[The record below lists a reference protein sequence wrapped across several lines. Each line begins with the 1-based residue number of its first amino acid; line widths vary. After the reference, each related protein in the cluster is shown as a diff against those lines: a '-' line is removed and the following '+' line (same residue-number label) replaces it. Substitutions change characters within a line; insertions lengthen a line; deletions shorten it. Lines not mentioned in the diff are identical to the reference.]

1 MSRTLSVTSSV
12 LEGGLTVVKS
22 LGTLT
27 LLLFLLPFNL
37 LLILG
42 SFLKNAFRREGSH
55 GDAVF
60 SGDRK
65 KILITGAKMTKA
77 LQLARSFHQDG
88 HEVYLVET
96 HKYWLSGHRFSRAV
110 KHFFTVPAPE
120 KDSNGYCQAL
130 LEIVKRNN
138 IDLFIPVSS
147 PVASYYDSLAKK
159 VLEPECE
166 SIHFDPEVTAILDD
180 KYAFC
185 NEAKALGLSAPKVF
199 RITEPQQILA
209 FDFERDGSQYI
220 VKSIDY
226 DSVLR
231 LDLTKLPF
239 DNFDNM
245 EEYVG
250 KLPISESNPWVM
262 QEFIRGQ
269 EYCFHAT
276 VRKGKIR
283 LHCCSESS
291 PFQINYKQMN
301 NPDIYRWVE
310 TFVQKMNLT
319 GQVCFDMI
327 QTEAGK
333 VYPIECNPRLHS
345 AITMFHDHSGVAM
358 AYLDDGKPGE
368 EPIMPLPNS
377 KPTYWTYHELW
388 RLLNIRSPSELKAWW
403 RRLAEGTDAV
413 LQTDDPLPFLMLHNW
428 QIPLLLLD
436 NLRRLKGWTTI
447 DFNIGK
453 LVEAGGD

>member
-12 LEGGLTVVKS
+12 LERGSTIVKS
-22 LGTLT
+22 LATLT

-37 LLILG
+37 ALILG
-42 SFLKNAFRREGSH
+42 AALKNTFRREGSH
-55 GDAVF
+55 GDGVF
-60 SGDRK
+60 LGDRK
-65 KILITGAKMTKA
+65 RILITGAKMTKA
-77 LQLARSFHQDG
+77 LQLARSFHRDG

-110 KHFFTVPAPE
+110 KQFFTVPVPE
-120 KDSNGYCQAL
+120 KDSDGYCQAL

-138 IDLFIPVSS
+138 IDLFVPVSS

-180 KYAFC
+180 KHAFC
-185 NEAKALGLSAPKVF
+185 EKAKALGLSTPKVF
-199 RITEPQQILA
+199 RITKPQQILA

-239 DNFDNM
+239 DNM
-245 EEYVG
+245 EEYVC
-250 KLPISESNPWVM
+250 KLPISASNPWVM

-276 VRKGKIR
+276 VRKGEIR

-291 PFQINYKQMN
+291 PFQINYRQVN
-301 NPDIYRWVE
+301 NPDIYQWVE

-327 QTEAGK
+327 QTEAGT

-345 AITMFHDHSGVAM
+345 AITMFHDHPGVAR
-358 AYLDDGKPGE
+358 AYLLDSNSEE

-388 RLLNIRSPSELKAWW
+388 RLLNIRSLAELNLWW
-403 RRLAEGTDAV
+403 QRLAEGTDAV
-413 LQTDDPLPFLMLHNW
+413 LQADDPLPFLMLHSW
-428 QIPLLLLD
+428 QIPLLLLN
-436 NLRRLKGWTTI
+436 NLRRLKGWTKI

-453 LVEAGGD
+453 LVETGGD